1 MLYDM
6 ESPYMPSLT
15 LDYLRSNA
23 RTDGTTVFVGFP
35 IDNNTPY
42 DFQEYLKSVEY
53 YLLPD
58 NKFGIACNYATTVN
72 TYDGDWQGRQSYDV
86 PVRNLIVAKCYDV
99 ANLNDWNGGLW
110 LPFSQTFFNDDEKFE
125 YVRMKAE
132 VTEGSSIPDS
142 SESEGWNEAEFLFGI
157 TSSDRDGDGE
167 EDIRSIRYG
176 LHISGIEIVT
186 EDGNIVYSIPLGADC
201 ADTPHVE
208 IFKSDNHLLAQIEY
222 HWYDSDNKYTRT
234 NRFYRI
240 DKTSGVA
247 KVVREETKV
256 AATPNPAPAGIFASG
271 DAVPVKYVIEKLGC
285 TLKEVN
291 ACVDELKKKYD
302 GDSGIQLLT
311 FNGKLQFA
319 SNPKYKQP
327 VSEVLTPIKEKEFTK
342 TILECA
348 AIIAYKQP
356 ITKPELEEIRQV
368 SCDYA
373 IHTLLELE
381 MIVPCGRKDA
391 VGKPILYATTDNFLK
406 RFKLNSI
413 DDLPDYDE
421 LMAQIAELN
430 SSLLSD
436 EEEDASYL
444 YHKDEYVESNEG
456 NDKTGK
462 GEQKSEAKTDEDGF
476 ELPDFIS
483 EEDEVIK
490 ID

>member
-1 MLYDM
+1 MNN
-6 ESPYMPSLT
+6 LT
-15 LDYLRSNA
+15 
-23 RTDGTTVFVGFP
+23 
-35 IDNNTPY
+35 NT
-42 DFQEYLKSVEY
+42 
-53 YLLPD
+53 
-58 NKFGIACNYATTVN
+58 I
-72 TYDGDWQGRQSYDV
+72 
-86 PVRNLIVAKCYDV
+86 
-99 ANLNDWNGGLW
+99 
-110 LPFSQTFFNDDEKFE
+110 
-125 YVRMKAE
+125 
-132 VTEGSSIPDS
+132 
-142 SESEGWNEAEFLFGI
+142 EA
-157 TSSDRDGDGE
+157 
-167 EDIRSIRYG
+167 
-176 LHISGIEIVT
+176 V
-186 EDGNIVYSIPLGADC
+186 
-201 ADTPHVE
+201 
-208 IFKSDNHLLAQIEY
+208 
-222 HWYDSDNKYTRT
+222 
-234 NRFYRI
+234 
-240 DKTSGVA
+240 
-247 KVVREETKV
+247 
-256 AATPNPAPAGIFASG
+256 IFASG

-327 VSEVLTPIKEKEFTK
+327 VSEVLTPIKETEFTK